1 MLMKENSVL
10 VVIDIQNILMPKD
23 QEVTAAYVAQCA
35 KLIQVARALEIPVLV
50 TEQNPDRLGGT
61 CEEILDTLGETPR
74 LPKLEFGCLANAVFR
89 DALEGTGRKQVLII
103 GMETHVCVMQTALEA
118 LALGYEVFVVRDA
131 VVSSRKS
138 DFKAGINRM
147 RQEGVVCVSV
157 EMAIFEWLRKAGTP
171 EFKRV
176 LPFIKA

>member
-35 KLIQVARALEIPVLV
+35 KLIRVARTLEIPVLV
-50 TEQNPDRLGGT
+50 TEQNPNRLGGT

-74 LPKLEFGCLANAVFR
+74 LPKLEFGCLANAAFR

-118 LALGYEVFVVRDA
+118 LRPGLRGLCGAGRRGFV
-131 VVSSRKS
+131 SK
-138 DFKAGINRM
+138 
-147 RQEGVVCVSV
+147 
-157 EMAIFEWLRKAGTP
+157 
-171 EFKRV
+171 KRFQGRHQPDV
-176 LPFIKA
+176 PGGRGLCQHGDGHF

>member
-10 VVIDIQNILMPKD
+10 VVIDIQNILMPKA
-23 QEVTAAYVAQCA
+23 QEVAAAYVAQCA
-35 KLIQVARALEIPVLV
+35 KLIRVARALEIPVLV

-61 CEEILDTLGETPR
+61 SEEILEALGEMLR
-74 LPKLEFGCLANAVFR
+74 LPKLEFGCLANAAFR
-89 DALEGTGRKQVLII
+89 EALEATGRNQVLII

-118 LALGYEVFVVRDA
+118 LAQGYEVFVVRDA

-147 RQEGVVCVSV
+147 RQEGVVCVST
-157 EMAIFEWLRKAGTP
+157 EMVIFEWLRKAGTP

-176 LPFIKA
+176 LPLIKA